1 MVRRRRS
8 DRRRVRWALIA
19 LAVAATQ
26 APALWV
32 DTPPAVAAAGTP
44 GVPQPPIVVFHE
56 DFEHTTTTVPLL
68 LTDYVGTDDETYTA
82 NQAWLTNCNGM
93 ILNYSMTVRPAN
105 CTGGPQGL
113 RALRSMAYALGN
125 VGRAADSATNNALS
139 AYTDTGGDV
148 AVNPGAGLIQLETKE
163 SIPLTGTGKRYLTTA
178 IDVSSVNCPVNAPR
192 LQFSLLSGAT
202 VYPVGGEI
210 NTCTDPRGR
219 AEVAPNPDNPDTTT
233 AVRVGTYTSSGAIP
247 FVGSSVDI
255 RLVNNEGLGL
265 GNDAA
270 MDNIF
275 LYDVTPQLDKAFSP
289 ATATAGQSAT
299 LTFTITNTSDL
310 LAKPDWSFTD
320 ALPTG
325 MTVTSPSATTTC
337 TNGVVTA
344 AAGATSVSVRGDL
357 DAQQVSCTVTV
368 QVTAPAGHYVDGP
381 ANMTTDGVRPPAST
395 EINFVPVIAVRK
407 AGTLNGG
414 PDVGDTVT
422 YTFVVTNPESN
433 GVTLSNVAVN
443 DPRVGPV
450 SCPATPLPAG
460 QSATCTATYT
470 LTQDDIDAGEINNT
484 ATATADAPDGVTDPG
499 PATDAAIVPL
509 APASAITVT
518 KSVEPL
524 IAAGA
529 GEEVQY
535 RYVVTNTGNV
545 TLNPVSVTDTAFS
558 GTGTP
563 PTITC
568 PATSLAPD
576 VSTTCTATYTVTQAD
591 ADAGQVTNTAV
602 ASGTPPSGPA
612 ITSAPDHIT
621 LTIPRSA
628 GLGLT
633 KTAGQPTDANG
644 DGRIDAGDTVSYQ
657 LLVTNTGNVTLTNVA
672 IDDPTV
678 GTVTCPTT
686 TIVPNASV
694 TCTATYTLKQEDLDA
709 ERVDNIATVTADAPE
724 GVTDP
729 QPATD
734 GGFVPLTPAP
744 AITMV
749 KSVQPTTAD
758 KAGDE
763 VQYSYVVTNT
773 GNVTLNPV
781 SVTDTAFS
789 GTGTPPTVTCP
800 ATSLAPAV
808 STTCTASY
816 TITQAD
822 VDAGQVTNTAIA
834 SGAPPTGPAT
844 TSLPDNA
851 AVSIDRNAALTLTK
865 TALQS
870 ADENASGRV
879 DAGDTITFGFLVTN
893 IGNVTLSN
901 VTIDDLTVGAVTC
914 PTTPIAPD
922 TSLTCTGTYTLTQ
935 DDINN
940 GKVENTATA
949 TATAPEG
956 ATDPEPDSDSET
968 TPITQAPAITLVKSA
983 NRTGLTAGDTITFT
997 FTALNTGNVT
1007 LTDVRVDETAFR
1019 GAGTP
1024 SALSCDHAAPVTLQ
1038 PAQALLCTATYR
1050 VTQADVDTGQIGN
1063 EATAT
1068 GTPPTG
1074 ADVTDSA
1081 GVEIPQAA
1089 RPALTIRKRASVQ
1102 DTGIWYQFAV
1112 ANTGTVTL
1120 TGVTVR
1126 DSLLVGAGIAVTC
1139 PTAPLPPGQT
1149 MTCRAQAPYAV
1160 TDADVA
1166 AGQVRNTAVATGIDP
1181 GGDTVTSP
1189 PATLSTPVAAA
1200 PLPVTG
1206 QPVWRFVAAA
1216 LLLLVAGT
1224 MLLAAAHVTRP
1235 RRV

>member
-1 MVRRRRS
+1 M
-8 DRRRVRWALIA
+8 
-19 LAVAATQ
+19 
-26 APALWV
+26 
-32 DTPPAVAAAGTP
+32 DTAPAVAAAGTP
-44 GVPQPPIVVFHE
+44 GVPQPPVVVFHE
-56 DFEHTTTTVPLL
+56 DFENTTTTVPLL
-68 LTDYVGTDDETYTA
+68 LTSYVGTDDETYTA

-93 ILNYSMTVRPAN
+93 IVNYSMTVRPAN

-125 VGRAADSATNNALS
+125 LSRAANSATNNALS

-148 AVNPGAGLIQLETKE
+148 AVNPGAGLIQLQTKE
-163 SIPLTGTGKRYLTTA
+163 SIPLSGTGKRYLTTA

-210 NTCTDPRGR
+210 NSCTDPRGR
-219 AEVAPNPDNPDTTT
+219 PEVVPNPDSPDATT

-270 MDNIF
+270 LDNIV

-289 ATATAGQSAT
+289 TTVTAGQSAT

-325 MTVTSPSATTTC
+325 MTVTTTPATTTC
-337 TNGVVTA
+337 TNGDVTA
-344 AAGATSVSVRGDL
+344 VAGGTSVSVSGDL
-357 DAQQVSCTVTV
+357 DDQQVSCTVTV
-368 QVTAPAGHYVDGP
+368 HVTAPAGHYVDGK
-381 ANMTTDGVRPPAST
+381 ANVTTEGLRPPANT
-395 EINFVPVIAVRK
+395 EIDFVPVITLRK
-407 AGTLNGG
+407 SGTLNGSGDNGG
-414 PDVGDTVT
+414 PDVGDPVT
-422 YTFVVTNPESN
+422 YTFVVTNPASN

-484 ATATADAPDGVTDPG
+484 ASATADAPEGVTDPG

-509 APASAITVT
+509 APASAITLT
-518 KSVEPL
+518 KSVQPT
-524 IAAGA
+524 IAARA
-529 GEEVQY
+529 GDEVEY
-535 RYVVTNTGNV
+535 SYLVTNTGNV
-545 TLNPVSVTDTAFS
+545 TLHAISVADTAFS

-568 PATSLAPD
+568 PVTSLAPD

-612 ITSAPDHIT
+612 VTSAPDHIT

-644 DGRIDAGDTVSYQ
+644 DGRIDAGDTVSYEF
-657 LLVTNTGNVTLTNVA
+657 LVTNTGNVTLTNVA

-686 TIVPNASV
+686 TIVPNTPV

-709 ERVDNIATVTADAPE
+709 GRVDNIATVTANAPE

-729 QPATD
+729 GPATD
-734 GGFVPLTPAP
+734 GGFVLLTPAP

-758 KAGDE
+758 EAGDE

-781 SVTDTAFS
+781 SVADTVFS

-800 ATSLAPAV
+800 VTSLAPTV

-822 VDAGQVTNTAIA
+822 VDAGQVTNTAIG

-851 AVSIDRNAALTLTK
+851 TVSIDRNAALILTK

-879 DAGDTITFGFLVTN
+879 DAGDTITFSFLVTN
-893 IGNVTLSN
+893 TGNVTLSN
-901 VTIDDLTVGAVTC
+901 ITIDDLTVGAVTC

-922 TSLTCTGTYTLTQ
+922 MSLTCTGTYTLTQ

-968 TPITQAPAITLVKSA
+968 TPITQAPAITLVKTA
-983 NRTGLTAGDTITFT
+983 NRTGLTAGDTVTFT
-997 FTALNTGNVT
+997 FTTSNTGNVT
-1007 LTDVRVDETAFR
+1007 LTDVRVDETAFH

-1038 PAQALLCTATYR
+1038 PGEALVCTATYR
-1050 VTQADVDTGQIGN
+1050 VAQADVDTGQIGN

-1068 GTPPTG
+1068 GTPPSG
-1074 ADVTDSA
+1074 PDVSDSA
-1081 GVEIPQAA
+1081 GVKIPQTA

-1102 DTGIWYQFAV
+1102 DTGIRYEFVV

-1120 TGVTVR
+1120 TGVAVR
-1126 DSLLVGAGIAVTC
+1126 DPLLAGAGIAVTC
-1139 PTAPLPPGQT
+1139 PTTPLSPGQA
-1149 MTCRAQAPYAV
+1149 MTCRAEAPYVV

-1166 AGQVRNTAVATGIDP
+1166 AGQVRNTAVATGIEP
-1181 GGDTVTSP
+1181 VGDTVTSP
-1189 PATLSTPVAAA
+1189 PGTLSTPVAA
-1200 PLPVTG
+1200 PVLPVTG

-1224 MLLAAAHVTRP
+1224 TLLVAAHATRP
-1235 RRV
+1235 GRV